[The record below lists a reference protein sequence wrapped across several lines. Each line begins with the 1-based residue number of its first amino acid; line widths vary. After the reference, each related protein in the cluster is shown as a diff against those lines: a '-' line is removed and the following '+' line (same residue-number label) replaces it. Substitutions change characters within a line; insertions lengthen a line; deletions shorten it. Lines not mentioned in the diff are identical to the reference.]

1 VRIAILTSPNQWFIS
16 YAEKLNK
23 KIQNSK
29 LFFDHKDIDNSF
41 DIVFILSYH
50 KIIEK
55 EYRILHKHNI
65 VVHSSDLPEGKGW
78 APLFWQILEGKN
90 EIVFSM
96 FEASDGVDDGDIY
109 MKKVLKLNGNEM
121 NSELRKKQ
129 AELIIEMCVE
139 FINNYEKYKNPTP
152 QKGKE
157 SFYKKRTA
165 KDSELDINKTIK
177 EQFNLLRIVD
187 NDNYP
192 AFFYKDNQKYILKI
206 EKVNEDENK

>member
-1 VRIAILTSPNQWFIS
+1 MQIAILTSPKQWFIP

-23 KIQNSK
+23 TIKKSK
-29 LFFDHKDIDNSF
+29 LFFDHKDINSSF

-55 EYRILHKHNI
+55 RYRKFHKHNI
-65 VVHSSDLPEGKGW
+65 VIHSSDLPQGKGW

-96 FEASDGVDDGDIY
+96 FEADDGVDSGDIY
-109 MKKVLKLNGNEM
+109 MKKTLKLNGYELN
-121 NSELRKKQ
+121 NELRKKQ
-129 AELIIEMCVE
+129 AELIIEMCLE
-139 FINNYEKYKNPTP
+139 FINNYEKYKVPTP

-157 SFYKKRTA
+157 SFYKKRTP

-187 NDNYP
+187 NENYP
-192 AFFYKDNQKYILKI
+192 AFFYIDNQKYILKI
-206 EKVNEDENK
+206 EKAENENQ